1 LSLYDSSVYV
11 DMYVSVYMYLVFDD
25 SLGIPIPSFIC
36 VRDKYGY
43 FYLYEVVG
51 SQFVSLCMGEFTI
64 NLQWNRCLSITY
76 LHRFNFK

>member
-1 LSLYDSSVYV
+1 
-11 DMYVSVYMYLVFDD
+11 MSVYMYLVFDD

-51 SQFVSLCMGEFTI
+51 SHFSV
-64 NLQWNRCLSITY
+64 CLSITY
-76 LHRFNFK
+76 LHRFNFKQLFFELQMKIR